1 MKIETIVEQSTHLPL
16 IPKVV
21 QQVISSFNSERIS
34 VGEIALQI
42 GADPVLSAKILRLAN
57 SSYFNM
63 SRTIATL
70 DDALRILGFSM
81 VRNLVLGDGLAA
93 AYRNTPGMDLQAFWR
108 HNLYT
113 ACSSRWLAEHSNHN
127 GDLMFTL
134 GLLHGIGQLQMHC
147 AAPSAMVALDSQV
160 NVLDPARCRLE
171 HDTLGFHFCEVSAA
185 LASTWRFPQAI
196 IDALAAIP
204 DPLASQP
211 LIPAAALV
219 HLGAWRARL
228 EQFPELPPDW
238 PASFPGAVAESVG
251 LGSDWIALPQ
261 GLPGRLALPL
271 MPDLR
276 SLTHG
281 LEDLMH

>member
-1 MKIETIVEQSTHLPL
+1 MKIDTIVQQSTHLPL

-21 QQVISSFNSERIS
+21 QQIIASFNSDRIS

-42 GADPVLSAKILRLAN
+42 GADPVLSAKVLRLAN

-70 DDALRILGFSM
+70 DDALHILGFSM
-81 VRNLVLGDGLAA
+81 VRNLVLGDGMAA
-93 AYRNTPGMDLQAFWR
+93 AYRNTPGMDLHAFWR

-113 ACSSRWLAEHSNHN
+113 ACTSRWLAEHSNQN

-147 AAPSAMVALDSQV
+147 AAPSAMVAIDSQIG
-160 NVLDPARCRLE
+160 VLDRARCRLE
-171 HDTLGFHFCEVSAA
+171 TDTLGFHFCEVSAA
-185 LASTWRFPQAI
+185 LARIWKFPPTI
-196 IDALAAIP
+196 IDALAAVP
-204 DPLASQP
+204 DPLGAAQWT
-211 LIPAAALV
+211 PAAALV
-219 HLGAWRARL
+219 HLGTWRARV
-228 EQFPELPPDW
+228 EQSGELPADW
-238 PASFPGAVAESVG
+238 LHSYPGAIATRLG
-251 LGSDWIALPQ
+251 LGSDWVSAQQ
-261 GLPGRLALPL
+261 GSPGRIALPL

-276 SLTHG
+276 NLTHG

>member
-1 MKIETIVEQSTHLPL
+1 MRIETIVQQSTHLPL
-16 IPKVV
+16 VPRVV
-21 QQVISSFNSERIS
+21 QQVISSFNSDRIS
-34 VGEIALQI
+34 TGEIALQI
-42 GADPVLSAKILRLAN
+42 GADPVLSAKVLRLAN

-81 VRNLVLGDGLAA
+81 VRNLVLGDGMAA
-93 AYRNTPGMDLQAFWR
+93 AYRHTPGLDLQAFWR

-113 ACSSRWLAEHSNHN
+113 ACASRWLAEHTSDNA
-127 GDLMFTL
+127 DLTFTL

-160 NVLDPARCRLE
+160 GVLDAARPRLE
-171 HDTLGFHFCEVSAA
+171 TETLGFHFCEVSAA
-185 LASTWRFPQAI
+185 LASTWKFPQTI

-204 DPLASQP
+204 DPLAAASW
-211 LIPAAALV
+211 IPAAALV

-228 EQFPELPPDW
+228 EKTAEPPADW
-238 PASFPGAVAESVG
+238 RHSYPSALAQRLG
-251 LGSDWIALPQ
+251 LGNDWVLPQ
-261 GLPGRLALPL
+261 QGQAGRLPLPV

-276 SLTHG
+276 NLTHG